1 MFEKEEIPD
10 NDNLY
15 YRIHNSY
22 IREGE
27 LTPGVFKEKGGGMST
42 DWSKYSTAE
51 QSLNRAPNPKD
62 NGIVKFEVGSVRKT
76 KLTVEHFPIPENQ
89 SHTDVIGI
97 PPKGEFKISMRAKL
111 KHICIWEIKNNII

>member
-27 LTPGVFKEKGGGMST
+27 ITPGVFQERGGGMST

-62 NGIVKFEVGSVRKT
+62 NGIVKFVVGSVRKIE
-76 KLTVEHFPIPENQ
+76 LTVEHSPKPAHQ

-97 PPKGEFKISMRAKL
+97 PPKRELKISMRAKL
-111 KHICIWEIKNNII
+111 KQMCIWEIENNLI